1 MRLKVYLTLL
11 LTFIVVCLCGLLIYA
26 LLPYKEIIAQ
36 GALKSFVGIGI
47 VLVLVVFAVLLRVLA
62 LSRHRKQMRLLAQEP
77 TRLALLARQ
86 QPLEIE
92 RENYEIHRF

>member
-36 GALKSFVGIGI
+36 GALKGFVGIGI
-47 VLVLVVFAVLLRVLA
+47 VLFALLLAVLLRVLA
-62 LSRHRKQMRLLAQEP
+62 LYAIASRCGSWNKNKR
-77 TRLALLARQ
+77 ALPSWHNSKRWRSSART
-86 QPLEIE
+86 LS
-92 RENYEIHRF
+92 